1 MDFLLFQIS
10 IAGKEVD
17 EHQYEFYLEDVPVEI
32 VGAPLTRRLFEEFSG
47 GNAEGST
54 FPMSQIELSRLESG
68 VVYLDIWDMK
78 RGQSVLRSRWD
89 KVSN

>member
-1 MDFLLFQIS
+1 M
-10 IAGKEVD
+10 
-17 EHQYEFYLEDVPVEI
+17 PVEI

-47 GNAEGST
+47 GSAEGST
-54 FPMSQIELSRLESG
+54 FPMSHVELSRLESG

-89 KVSN
+89 KVIDEQCSMLNSFRKSDKIVNN